1 MHLINYGS
9 FKFIYL
15 FRDYIEMIEMS
26 RSKTLVHNYFEIV
39 FHRIEVYLSDFFS
52 SETSFLIKFQLGIT
66 IRVKKKKVLDK
77 VFRKIIEQVLKRKK
91 KYLYRVRRL
100 IV

>member
-66 IRVKKKKVLDK
+66 IRVKKKKK
-77 VFRKIIEQVLKRKK
+77 SFG
-91 KYLYRVRRL
+91 
-100 IV
+100 

>member
-66 IRVKKKKVLDK
+66 IRVKKKKK
-77 VFRKIIEQVLKRKK
+77 FWIKFSEK
-91 KYLYRVRRL
+91 
-100 IV
+100 